1 VSLASHLGAVAEY
14 VVAITPQTSIV
25 AHAPVAG
32 EHAIRFAAGDAV
44 SLSWSEA
51 GERLFGEQDA
61 PLLPIAAVP
70 VSQLVK
76 G

>member
-1 VSLASHLGAVAEY
+1 
-14 VVAITPQTSIV
+14 
-25 AHAPVAG
+25 VAG

-44 SLSWSEA
+44 SLSWSA
-51 GERLFGEQDA
+51 SGERLFGEQDA